1 MQPMPHGE
9 RTDLPEGPIVLDKNP
24 EEIRAEP
31 YNMPAGF
38 EWSYVDIS
46 NADQRK

>member
-1 MQPMPHGE
+1 MPHGE
-9 RTDLPEGPIVLDKNP
+9 RTYLLEGPIVLDKNP
-24 EEIRAEP
+24 EEILAEP

-38 EWSYVDIS
+38 EWSDVGIS

>member
-1 MQPMPHGE
+1 MPHGE
-9 RTDLPEGPIVLDKNP
+9 RTNHSEGAIVADKKP
-24 EEIRAEP
+24 EEVREAP